1 MITSVLRPLA
11 AQLIA
16 VLVLLSYSLAGPADQ
31 NDPALDSLFDRLATT
46 SSAEEAS
53 DISNEIWQRWS
64 ANDDPDVSQLMEIGI
79 RALNYSTY
87 RKALR
92 SFDRIIEM
100 APQFAEAWN
109 KRATLYY
116 HIREYRRSIDDIKE
130 TLRLEPRHYGH
141 PVLYNP
147 AMPGIARPGKL
158 SRRTGCL
165 QKSTVDQSTH
175 TQHTPLCPETRRLAA
190 ARGRR
195 ERDLGGWGQSQNAVK
210 PDGQFRHFFL
220 AQRMRHRVSMPT
232 HRITLCGQ

>member
-31 NDPALDSLFDRLATT
+31 NDPALNSLFDRLATT

-100 APQFAEAWN
+100 APQFAEGWN

-130 TLRLEPRHYGH
+130 TLRLEPRHFGAWSGLGLVSLAQENYPGAL
-141 PVLYNP
+141 VAFKKALSINP
-147 AMPGIARPGKL
+147 HIPNIRRYVQKL
-158 SRRTGCL
+158 EDW
-165 QKSTVDQSTH
+165 Q
-175 TQHTPLCPETRRLAA
+175 
-190 ARGRR
+190 RR
-195 ERDLGGWGQSQNAVK
+195 EDEENA
-210 PDGQFRHFFL
+210 
-220 AQRMRHRVSMPT
+220 
-232 HRITLCGQ
+232 I

>member
-92 SFDRIIEM
+92 SFDRVIEM
-100 APQFAEAWN
+100 APQFAEGWN

-130 TLRLEPRHYGH
+130 TLRLEPRHFGAWSGLGLVSLAQENYPGAL
-141 PVLYNP
+141 VAFKKALSINP
-147 AMPGIARPGKL
+147 HMPNIRRYVQKL
-158 SRRTGCL
+158 EDW
-165 QKSTVDQSTH
+165 Q
-175 TQHTPLCPETRRLAA
+175 
-190 ARGRR
+190 RR
-195 ERDLGGWGQSQNAVK
+195 EDEENA
-210 PDGQFRHFFL
+210 
-220 AQRMRHRVSMPT
+220 
-232 HRITLCGQ
+232 I